1 MSILSELQRRNVVRV
16 AALYLIAG
24 WVLAQV
30 AELLFG
36 ALDVPSWSLRLV
48 LGLLLL
54 GFPLALIFAWVYE
67 LTPEGLKREHE
78 VERNTSITR
87 ETGRKINLLIAGLLV
102 VAIAIGG
109 YDVLR
114 DGRAPADSATT
125 AAPAPAPR
133 VPADSVAGLAS
144 TASIAVL
151 PFVNMSEDRSNEYF
165 SDGLTEELLNLLA
178 RVPELKVIARTS
190 SFAYKGKGAKI
201 SDIARELQVAN
212 VLEGSVRRSGDRVRI
227 TAQLI
232 RASDSTHLW
241 SESYDRTIQDIFAVQ
256 GEIAGEVVDSLKV
269 ELLGRERSH
278 VQAGGT
284 QDARAYEAYL
294 RGRYELNKGESE
306 QFLRSALAAFD
317 EAVALD
323 SSFALAHASRAIAL
337 LDLTRSGYEPYA
349 EGFPQARSAAERAL
363 ELAPE
368 APEGHVALGRIKL
381 AADRDWQGAEA
392 SLRKAAQLNPSDA
405 SAYDVLGSLASL
417 LGKHDES
424 VDASR
429 RAVSLD
435 PLYAR
440 RIQNLAMT
448 YYRARRYDEASAT
461 ARQALVVA
469 PGRPGVQSL
478 LGLLALQH
486 GELQSAAATCEQ
498 ESIEWQRQ
506 TCLAIVYEK
515 LGRAADA
522 DAQFAELKKN
532 GDSSAYQYAQIHAQR
547 GESDEAMHW
556 LEVGRRVRDPGVN
569 QSGIDPLLDP
579 VRKDPRFADF
589 LRELGLSGA

>member
-1 MSILSELQRRNVVRV
+1 MSILSELQRRNVFRV
-16 AALYLIAG
+16 AALYLVAG
-24 WVLAQV
+24 WVLLQV

-36 ALDVPSWSLRLV
+36 ALGVPAWGLRMV

-54 GFPLALIFAWVYE
+54 GFPLALIFSWVYE

-78 VERNTSITR
+78 VERHASTTR

-102 VAIAIGG
+102 VAIGVSA
-109 YDVLR
+109 YDVFAR
-114 DGRAPADSATT
+114 RGDRAAARPAAATPSTGGPAVPALVSAT
-125 AAPAPAPR
+125 
-133 VPADSVAGLAS
+133 
-144 TASIAVL
+144 SIAVL
-151 PFVNMSEDRSNEYF
+151 PFVNMSDDRSNEYF

-190 SFAYKGKGAKI
+190 SFAYKGKEAKI
-201 SDIARELQVAN
+201 SDIARELHVAN

-256 GEIAGEVVDSLKV
+256 GEIAGEVVDSLKL
-269 ELLGRERSH
+269 ELLGGERPH
-278 VQAGGT
+278 VQVGGT

-323 SSFALAHASRAIAL
+323 PSFALAHASRAIAL
-337 LDLTRSGYEPYA
+337 LDITRSGYVPYA

-363 ELAPE
+363 ELAPD
-368 APEGHVALGRIKL
+368 APEGHVALGRVKL

-417 LGKHDES
+417 LGKHDEA
-424 VDASR
+424 VEASR

-435 PLYAR
+435 PLSAQ
-440 RIQNLAMT
+440 RIQL
-448 YYRARRYDEASAT
+448 
-461 ARQALVVA
+461 
-469 PGRPGVQSL
+469 PGRRPTTGPVDTTRRSPP
-478 LGLLALQH
+478 
-486 GELQSAAATCEQ
+486 
-498 ESIEWQRQ
+498 
-506 TCLAIVYEK
+506 
-515 LGRAADA
+515 
-522 DAQFAELKKN
+522 
-532 GDSSAYQYAQIHAQR
+532 HARCWRSHQ
-547 GESDEAMHW
+547 GGPACTTGW
-556 LEVGRRVRDPGVN
+556 G
-569 QSGIDPLLDP
+569 
-579 VRKDPRFADF
+579 
-589 LRELGLSGA
+589 